1 MKCITWLEDDTGF
14 VTTGKDNLL
23 SLWRL
28 YPGTGDGVNK
38 EEKNPIWSYVHKK
51 VVYNAVCVY
60 RPDGGLPLVYAA
72 GSDKSIREIEQASNA
87 GAKSSDMSN
96 LSDRGKENVRY
107 DESIMYSQLIAS

>member
-1 MKCITWLEDDTGF
+1 VKCITWLEDDTGF